1 MDEIR
6 NLLDE
11 QIKTE
16 IQNLDYLEMGSKEKQ
31 NAIDGIAKLYELRL
45 SENKAETAQI
55 ENQARMELD
64 TKKVENEIDD
74 DKVKRKGANLD
85 RWISLG
91 LQIAIPLGTF
101 IAYDIWH
108 RRGLKFEETGTITS
122 PWTRNL
128 MSKMTPK
135 N

>member
-6 NLLDE
+6 NLLDK

-16 IQNLDYLEMGSKEKQ
+16 IENLDYLEMGSKEKQ

-45 SENKAETAQI
+45 SENKAETDQI

-64 TKKVENEIDD
+64 TKKVENEIDS

>member
-1 MDEIR
+1 MDEIK
-6 NLLDE
+6 NLVDQ

-45 SENKAETAQI
+45 SERKAETEQI
-55 ENQARMELD
+55 ENQARIELE
-64 TKKVENEIDD
+64 TKKVENEIDND
-74 DKVKRKGANLD
+74 QVKRKGTNLD

-91 LQIAIPLGTF
+91 LQIAVPLGTF
-101 IAYDIWH
+101 IAYNVWFN
-108 RRGLKFEETGTITS
+108 RGLKFEETGTVAN

-128 MSKMTPK
+128 MSKMMPK

>member
-6 NLLDE
+6 NLLDK

-16 IQNLDYLEMGSKEKQ
+16 IENLDYLEMGSKEKQ

-45 SENKAETAQI
+45 SENKAEMDQI
-55 ENQARMELD
+55 ENQTRMELD
-64 TKKVENEIDD
+64 TKKVENEIDS